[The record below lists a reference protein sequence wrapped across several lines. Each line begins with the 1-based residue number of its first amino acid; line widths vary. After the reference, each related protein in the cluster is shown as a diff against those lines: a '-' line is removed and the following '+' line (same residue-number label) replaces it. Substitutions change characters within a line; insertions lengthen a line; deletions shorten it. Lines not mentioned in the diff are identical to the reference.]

1 MVKEI
6 TSQEEFDAIMKSEN
20 ADNVEWCPHCGKA
33 YLIDWTDEER
43 KSMLKWSDR
52 KLLIQDALP
61 NRNANERELMR
72 YAWSGLPMIACS
84 DECLKEQYGDEEE

>member
-6 TSQEEFDAIMKSEN
+6 TSQEEFDAIMQSEN
-20 ADNVEWCPHCGKA
+20 ADNVTWCPHCGKA

-84 DECLKEQYGDEEE
+84 DECLKEQYGEEEE

>member
-6 TSQEEFDAIMKSEN
+6 KNWDEIKEITDDFGAII
-20 ADNVEWCPHCGKA
+20 VCPHCGRR
-33 YLIDWTDEER
+33 YFIDWTEEET
-43 KSMLKWSDR
+43 KAMIDWEDR

-84 DECLKEQYGDEEE
+84 DECLKEQYGDCEE